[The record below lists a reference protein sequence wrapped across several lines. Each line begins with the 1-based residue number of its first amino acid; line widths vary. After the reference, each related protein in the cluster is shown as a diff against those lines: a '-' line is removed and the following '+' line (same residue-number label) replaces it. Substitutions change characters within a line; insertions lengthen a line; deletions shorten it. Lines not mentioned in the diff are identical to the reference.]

1 MAEEKETKAKVK
13 KPKSD
18 VIGHLAQ
25 PVPLDKTVK
34 LDTDISQ
41 VLSDHLIMAGL
52 SGRIDAQEIEKF
64 TSISNTRDTQYNQL
78 DIMCGDS
85 SVSAVLRT
93 YAEDVCEVAD
103 NGHIM
108 WAESQDPKISKHINY
123 LLNVAN
129 IDKNAYKWVYSL
141 LKYGDVYLKLL
152 RDSDYEDQLFSG
164 ETINKVRNARLNES
178 MDESIYL
185 NMKKPGDKYSYQLE
199 MIPNPSTMFE
209 LTKHDVTCGFIETP
223 DNNYSIGES
232 SMFTDAA
239 GMGQVGSVST
249 VGAYNYRMKR
259 NDVIVHQADAFV
271 HACLEDN
278 LSRYPETV
286 DMFLPAD
293 DTKSQN
299 QSAKKQLEQN
309 GSLVSYTVKR
319 GKSILYDAYK
329 IWREKQL
336 LEGAVLLS
344 RLTRSSV
351 YRKVG
356 VEMGNTSR
364 EKSAQ
369 ILRSV
374 KDMFEQ
380 KSSYNTGVGMSE
392 YTNPGAIENF
402 IYHATRNGKGAIT
415 VETIGGDYDP
425 KSLVDLDTWNT
436 KFYSSFGIPKQYFGW
451 TEDGAGFNGGTALTI
466 LSSVYGK
473 GVKRVQNA
481 LIQAITQAI
490 NLFLYE
496 SGLLS
501 YANNFV
507 LKMKAPLTQEE
518 KDYRENLSNRVNAIS
533 SINSLFTDVETRSTR
548 LTMLRD
554 LLSTLNLGDDLV
566 SKLGEE
572 IKKAVEEE
580 AKAKADA
587 EKAEEEAAKEA
598 AAAAAGGEPVPASTG
613 SGDSAGGEGDLNLD
627 LGAEEGGAA
636 AAGGEDDLNLDLA
649 SLPAAPDTPTES
661 FTNNGGSMILTEDT
675 EFLDEDVD
683 LPNPDELE
691 DIDFSKNK

>member
-1 MAEEKETKAKVK
+1 MAEEKETKAKIK

-18 VIGHLAQ
+18 VVGHLAQ

-34 LDTDISQ
+34 LDADITQ

-52 SGRIDAQEIEKF
+52 SGRIDAGEIEKF

-78 DIMCGDS
+78 DTMCGDS

-93 YAEDVCEVAD
+93 IAEDVCEVSD

-108 WAESQDPKISKHINY
+108 WAESPDPKISKHINY

-129 IDKNAYKWVYSL
+129 VDKSAYKWTYSL

-152 RDSDYEDQLFSG
+152 RESDYEDQLFSG
-164 ETINKVRNARLNES
+164 KTINKVRNARLNENI
-178 MDESIYL
+178 DESIYL
-185 NMKKPGDKYSYQLE
+185 NMKRPGDRYSYQLE

-223 DNNYSIGES
+223 DNKYSIGES
-232 SMFTDAA
+232 SMFMDSAA
-239 GMGQVGSVST
+239 LGQAGSVST
-249 VGAYNYRMKR
+249 VGAYNYRMKS
-259 NDVIVHQADAFV
+259 NDVIIHQADAFV

-286 DMFLPAD
+286 DMFLPD
-293 DTKSQN
+293 DETRTQNTK
-299 QSAKKQLEQN
+299 KDLEKN
-309 GSLVSYTVKR
+309 GSLISYTVKR

-392 YTNPGAIENF
+392 YTNPGAVENF

-436 KFYSSFGIPKQYFGW
+436 KFYSAFGIPKQYFGW
-451 TEDGAGFNGGTALTI
+451 TEDGAGFNGGTSLTI

-473 GVKRVQNA
+473 SVKRVQNA

-507 LKMKAPLTQEE
+507 LKMKTPLTQEE

-554 LLSTLNLGDDLV
+554 LLSTLNLGDDIV
-566 SKLGEE
+566 AKLGDE

-580 AKAKADA
+580 EKAKADA

-598 AAAAAGGEPVPASTG
+598 AAGAANGDADLTADAGDGGDLSLDLEGSDTEPAATGGE
-613 SGDSAGGEGDLNLD
+613 E
-627 LGAEEGGAA
+627 
-636 AAGGEDDLNLDLA
+636 DLNLDLA
-649 SLPAAPDTPTES
+649 SLPDAPDTPTES
-661 FTNNGGSMILTEDT
+661 LTNNGGSVSLTEDA

>member
-1 MAEEKETKAKVK
+1 MAEEKETKAKIK

-18 VIGHLAQ
+18 VVGHLAE

-34 LDTDISQ
+34 LDADITQ

-52 SGRIDAQEIEKF
+52 SGKIDAQEIEKF

-78 DIMCGDS
+78 DTMCGDS
-85 SVSAVLRT
+85 SVSAVVRT
-93 YAEDVCEVAD
+93 IAEDVCEVAD

-129 IDKNAYKWVYSL
+129 VDKSAYKWVYSL

-152 RDSDYEDQLFSG
+152 RESDYEDQLFSG

-178 MDESIYL
+178 IDESIYL
-185 NMKKPGDKYSYQLE
+185 NMKRPGDRYSYQLE

-232 SMFTDAA
+232 SMFMDSAA
-239 GMGQVGSVST
+239 LGQAGSVST
-249 VGAYNYRMKR
+249 VGAYNYRMKS

-286 DMFLPAD
+286 DMFLPDD
-293 DTKSQN
+293 DTKAQDT
-299 QSAKKQLEQN
+299 KKDLEKN
-309 GSLVSYTVKR
+309 GSLVKYTVRR

-336 LEGAVLLS
+336 LEGAVLLA

-392 YTNPGAIENF
+392 YTNPGAVENF

-436 KFYSSFGIPKQYFGW
+436 KFYSAFGIPKQYFGW

-473 GVKRVQNA
+473 SVKRVQNA

-501 YANNFV
+501 YTNNFV
-507 LKMKAPLTQEE
+507 LKMKFPLTQEE

-548 LTMLRD
+548 LSMLRD
-554 LLSTLNLGDDLV
+554 LVSTLNLGDDLIA
-566 SKLGEE
+566 KLGDE
-572 IKKAVEEE
+572 IKKAVAEEE
-580 AKAKADA
+580 KAKAEA
-587 EKAEEEAAKEA
+587 EKAEEEAANEVA
-598 AAAAAGGEPVPASTG
+598 TAGGEAGSTPTP
-613 SGDSAGGEGDLNLD
+613 SGGGDTGKGGDLNLD
-627 LGAEEGGAA
+627 LGTEGGSS
-636 AAGGEDDLNLDLA
+636 AAGGEDLNLDLS
-649 SLPAAPDTPTES
+649 SLPTAPDTPTES
-661 FTNNGGSMILTEDT
+661 FTNNGGSMSLTEDT

>member
-1 MAEEKETKAKVK
+1 MAEEKETKAKIK

-18 VIGHLAQ
+18 VVGHLAE

-34 LDTDISQ
+34 LDADITQ

-52 SGRIDAQEIEKF
+52 SGKIDAQEIEKF

-78 DIMCGDS
+78 DTMCGDS
-85 SVSAVLRT
+85 SVSAVVRT
-93 YAEDVCEVAD
+93 IAEDVCEVAD

-129 IDKNAYKWVYSL
+129 VDKSAYKWVYSL

-152 RDSDYEDQLFSG
+152 RESDYEDQLFSG

-178 MDESIYL
+178 IDESIYL
-185 NMKKPGDKYSYQLE
+185 NMKRPGDRYSYQLE

-232 SMFTDAA
+232 SMFMDSAA
-239 GMGQVGSVST
+239 LGQAGSVST
-249 VGAYNYRMKR
+249 VGAYNYRMKS

-286 DMFLPAD
+286 DMFLPDD
-293 DTKSQN
+293 DTKAQDT
-299 QSAKKQLEQN
+299 KKDLEKN
-309 GSLVSYTVKR
+309 GSLVKYTVRR

-336 LEGAVLLS
+336 LEGAVLLA

-392 YTNPGAIENF
+392 YTNPGAVENF

-436 KFYSSFGIPKQYFGW
+436 KFYSAFGIPKQYFGW

-473 GVKRVQNA
+473 SVKRVQNA

-501 YANNFV
+501 YTNNFV
-507 LKMKAPLTQEE
+507 LKMKFPLTQEE

-548 LTMLRD
+548 LSMLRD
-554 LLSTLNLGDDLV
+554 LVSTLNLGDDLIA
-566 SKLGEE
+566 KLGDE
-572 IKKAVEEE
+572 IKKAVAEEE
-580 AKAKADA
+580 KAKAEA
-587 EKAEEEAAKEA
+587 EKAEEEAANEVA
-598 AAAAAGGEPVPASTG
+598 TAGGEA
-613 SGDSAGGEGDLNLD
+613 DSAPAPSGGGSAGKGEDLNLD
-627 LGAEEGGAA
+627 LDTKGGS
-636 AAGGEDDLNLDLA
+636 AAGGEDLNLDLS
-649 SLPAAPDTPTES
+649 SLPTAPDTPTES
-661 FTNNGGSMILTEDT
+661 FTNNGGSMSLTEDT

>member
-1 MAEEKETKAKVK
+1 MAEEKETKAKIK

-18 VIGHLAQ
+18 VVGHLAE

-34 LDTDISQ
+34 LDADITQ

-52 SGRIDAQEIEKF
+52 SGKIDAQEIEKF

-78 DIMCGDS
+78 DTMCGDS
-85 SVSAVLRT
+85 SVSAVVRT
-93 YAEDVCEVAD
+93 IAEDVCEVAD

-129 IDKNAYKWVYSL
+129 VDKSAYKWVYSL

-152 RDSDYEDQLFSG
+152 RESDYEDQLFSG

-178 MDESIYL
+178 IDESIYL
-185 NMKKPGDKYSYQLE
+185 NMKRPGDRYSYQLE

-232 SMFTDAA
+232 SMFMDSAA
-239 GMGQVGSVST
+239 LGQAGSVST
-249 VGAYNYRMKR
+249 VGAYNYRMKS

-286 DMFLPAD
+286 DMFLPDD
-293 DTKSQN
+293 DTKAQDT
-299 QSAKKQLEQN
+299 KKDLEKN
-309 GSLVSYTVKR
+309 GSLVKYTVRR

-336 LEGAVLLS
+336 LEGAVLLA

-392 YTNPGAIENF
+392 YTNPGAVENF

-436 KFYSSFGIPKQYFGW
+436 KFYSAFGIPKQYFGW

-501 YANNFV
+501 YTNNFV
-507 LKMKAPLTQEE
+507 LKMKFPLTQEE

-548 LTMLRD
+548 LSMLRD
-554 LLSTLNLGDDLV
+554 LVSTLNLGDDLIA
-566 SKLGEE
+566 KLGDE
-572 IKKAVEEE
+572 IKKAVAEEE
-580 AKAKADA
+580 KAKAEA
-587 EKAEEEAAKEA
+587 EKAEEDAANEV
-598 AAAAAGGEPVPASTG
+598 AAAGGEAGSAPAP
-613 SGDSAGGEGDLNLD
+613 SGKGGAGKGEDLNLD
-627 LGAEEGGAA
+627 LGTEGGSS
-636 AAGGEDDLNLDLA
+636 AAGGEDLNLDLS
-649 SLPAAPDTPTES
+649 SLPTAPDTPTES
-661 FTNNGGSMILTEDT
+661 FTNNGGSMSLTEDT

>member
-18 VIGHLAQ
+18 VVGHLAQ

-34 LDTDISQ
+34 LDADITQ

-52 SGRIDAQEIEKF
+52 SGRIDAKEIEKF

-78 DIMCGDS
+78 DTMCGDS
-85 SVSAVLRT
+85 SVSAVIRT
-93 YAEDVCEVAD
+93 IAEDVCEVAD

-129 IDKNAYKWVYSL
+129 VDKSAYKWVYSL

-152 RDSDYEDQLFSG
+152 RESDYEDQLFSG

-185 NMKKPGDKYSYQLE
+185 NMKRPGDRYSYQLE

-232 SMFTDAA
+232 SMFTDSAA
-239 GMGQVGSVST
+239 LGQAGSVST
-249 VGAYNYRMKR
+249 VGAYNYRMKS

-286 DMFLPAD
+286 DMFLPDD

-299 QSAKKQLEQN
+299 TKKDLEKN

-319 GKSILYDAYK
+319 GKSVLYDAYK

-392 YTNPGAIENF
+392 YTNPGAVENF

-436 KFYSSFGIPKQYFGW
+436 KFYSAFGIPKQYFGW

-501 YANNFV
+501 YTNNFV

-566 SKLGEE
+566 TKLGDE

-580 AKAKADA
+580 EKAKADA

-598 AAAAAGGEPVPASTG
+598 AAAAATGGESAPAPS
-613 SGDSAGGEGDLNLD
+613 SGGGEAASGGEDLSLDLDTEDTGGAAEGGEDLNLD
-627 LGAEEGGAA
+627 LS
-636 AAGGEDDLNLDLA
+636 

-661 FTNNGGSMILTEDT
+661 FTNNGGSMSLTEDT

>member
-1 MAEEKETKAKVK
+1 
-13 KPKSD
+13 
-18 VIGHLAQ
+18 
-25 PVPLDKTVK
+25 
-34 LDTDISQ
+34 
-41 VLSDHLIMAGL
+41 
-52 SGRIDAQEIEKF
+52 
-64 TSISNTRDTQYNQL
+64 
-78 DIMCGDS
+78 
-85 SVSAVLRT
+85 
-93 YAEDVCEVAD
+93 
-103 NGHIM
+103 
-108 WAESQDPKISKHINY
+108 
-123 LLNVAN
+123 
-129 IDKNAYKWVYSL
+129 
-141 LKYGDVYLKLL
+141 
-152 RDSDYEDQLFSG
+152 
-164 ETINKVRNARLNES
+164 
-178 MDESIYL
+178 
-185 NMKKPGDKYSYQLE
+185 
-199 MIPNPSTMFE
+199 
-209 LTKHDVTCGFIETP
+209 
-223 DNNYSIGES
+223 
-232 SMFTDAA
+232 
-239 GMGQVGSVST
+239 
-249 VGAYNYRMKR
+249 
-259 NDVIVHQADAFV
+259 
-271 HACLEDN
+271 
-278 LSRYPETV
+278 
-286 DMFLPAD
+286 
-293 DTKSQN
+293 
-299 QSAKKQLEQN
+299 
-309 GSLVSYTVKR
+309 
-319 GKSILYDAYK
+319 
-329 IWREKQL
+329 
-336 LEGAVLLS
+336 
-344 RLTRSSV
+344 
-351 YRKVG
+351 
-356 VEMGNTSR
+356 MGNTSR

-392 YTNPGAIENF
+392 YTNPGAVENF

-436 KFYSSFGIPKQYFGW
+436 KFYSAFGIPKQYFGW

-473 GVKRVQNA
+473 SVKRVQNA

-501 YANNFV
+501 YTNNFV

-566 SKLGEE
+566 TRLGDE

-580 AKAKADA
+580 KKAKADA

-598 AAAAAGGEPVPASTG
+598 AAAAATGGESAPAPS
-613 SGDSAGGEGDLNLD
+613 SGGGEAASGGEDLSLDLDTEDAGSAAEGGEDLNLD
-627 LGAEEGGAA
+627 LS
-636 AAGGEDDLNLDLA
+636 

-661 FTNNGGSMILTEDT
+661 FTNNGGSMSLTEDT